1 MSGASNGFLQAAD
14 SIGARLCRDA
24 IWDGARCNWLGD
36 SMEFVLN
43 RWSVTHKSFGP
54 DLYAGTAGIAL
65 FLAELFEF
73 SGEPLFR
80 RTAEGAI
87 AQSLSRME
95 IFPPEART
103 GFYSGWIGIGWTLI
117 ETGQKLGRGD
127 WVEKGLGALEEVS
140 RGEPAAHELDV
151 ISGAAGSI
159 PALLS
164 VARNH
169 RRPALVDAA
178 ARFGR
183 FLLARANRGE
193 RGWSWTTMPGGRPDR
208 DLTGYSHGT
217 AGIGVALLELF
228 NSTAD
233 PAFRQGAE
241 EAFRYERHWYS
252 AEHQNWPD
260 LREWEP
266 GKPAAY
272 GMAWCHGAPGIGLS
286 RLRAWELTHDDAY
299 RREAEAA
306 LGSTSRTLQYSSP
319 GQENFCL
326 CHGLAGNAELLIYAS
341 EVFDNAAYRRLAEQV
356 ARRGIEMYAN
366 AGLAWPCGVMGG
378 GESPNLLLGV
388 AGIGHFLLRLHAP
401 EKTPSVLIL
410 RPELPA
416 QANS

>member
-1 MSGASNGFLQAAD
+1 VSGEANGFLKAAD

-24 IWDGARCNWLGD
+24 VWDHERCNWLGD

-54 DLYAGTAGIAL
+54 DLYSGTAGIAL

-73 SGEPLFR
+73 TGEPLFR
-80 RTAEGAI
+80 ATAEGAI

-95 IFPPEART
+95 IFPLDARS
-103 GFYSGWIGIGWTLI
+103 GFYSGWAGIGWTLI
-117 ETGQKLGRGD
+117 ETGQKLGRAD
-127 WVEKGLGALEEVS
+127 WVEKGLRTLEDVS
-140 RGEPAAHELDV
+140 GREPAAHALDV

-164 VARNH
+164 ESRNH
-169 RRPALVDAA
+169 DRPALADGA

-183 FLLARANRGE
+183 FLIARANRAE
-193 RGWSWTTMPGGRPDR
+193 HGWSWTTMPGARPDQ

-228 NSTAD
+228 RFTGD

-241 EAFRYERHWYS
+241 QAFRYERHWFS

-266 GKPAAY
+266 GKATAY

-286 RLRAWELTHDDAY
+286 RLRAWELTGDEHY
-299 RREAEAA
+299 RREADAA
-306 LGSTSRTLQYSSP
+306 LGSTSRTLQYSAP

-326 CHGLAGNAELLIYAS
+326 CHGSGGNAELLIYAS
-341 EVFDNAAYRRLAEQV
+341 QVFDNPAYRRLAERV
-356 ARRGIEMYAN
+356 AKRGIEMYAD

-388 AGIGHFLLRLHAP
+388 SGIGHFLLRLHDP
-401 EKTPSVLIL
+401 EKTSSVLIL
-410 RPELPA
+410 RPEIRA
-416 QANS
+416 